1 MDMKN
6 IQEQC
11 NQFLK
16 GLGVP
21 GFIVIGITD
30 GKEKVNMAYSVNE
43 MPPKLLIKSMT
54 TTLND
59 LIQRM

>member
-21 GFIVIGITD
+21 GFIVIGIAE
-30 GKEKVNMAYSVNE
+30 GKEKASTVYSVNE

-54 TTLND
+54 NTLND

>member
-6 IQEQC
+6 IQDQC

-16 GLGVP
+16 SLGVP

-30 GKEKVNMAYSVNE
+30 GKEKVNMVYSVNE

-54 TTLND
+54 STLND

>member
-6 IQEQC
+6 IQDQC

-16 GLGVP
+16 SLGVP
-21 GFIVIGITD
+21 GFMVIGIAD
-30 GKEKVNMAYSVNE
+30 GKEKVNMVYSVNE

-54 TTLND
+54 STLND